1 MIQKALSDR
10 LMDLCSQ
17 HAEQIAEQ
25 WYKSVIKSSRTPSFS
40 L

>member
-1 MIQKALSDR
+1 MAQKALSDR

-17 HAEQIAEQ
+17 HAEDIAEQ
-25 WYKSVIKSSRTPSFS
+25 WLNLSSKTHTRFIH

>member
-1 MIQKALSDR
+1 MTQKALSDR

-25 WYKSVIKSSRTPSFS
+25 LASIHHQKLSHIFI
-40 L
+40 